1 MINII
6 HSVNVDDL
14 DLNLLTVFDR
24 VLRERSIT
32 RAAESL
38 GLSQP
43 AISNAL
49 ARLRALTRDRLF
61 VRAPAGMVPTA
72 YAERIAPAIG
82 QSLDAIRSALQR
94 DTDFDATTSDRC
106 FTLYVTDLGEA
117 YFLPRLVARLAAAA
131 PGIRFRTLPTPRDHP
146 AAALQAGTVDLAIGN
161 LPDLE
166 SGFYQQR
173 LFRERYVC
181 IVRDAHPFI
190 GARLTPKRFEQAGH
204 VLAAPSG
211 TGHAAIERFLLEHGG
226 RRAIAVEVQHFLAV
240 PAIVAQT
247 DLVGIVPTRIGRQ
260 ALRDHPVRLV
270 ELPMA
275 IPPFIV
281 KQCWHARAHHDPG
294 NRWLRRQIAELF
306 VEGD

>member
-1 MINII
+1 M
-6 HSVNVDDL
+6 NVEDL

-43 AISNAL
+43 AVSNAL

-61 VRAPAGMVPTA
+61 VRASAGMVPTA
-72 YAERIAPAIG
+72 YAEGVAPTIRQA
-82 QSLDAIRSALQR
+82 LDAIRTALQR
-94 DTDFDATTSDRC
+94 GSDFDAATSDRC

-117 YFLPRLVARLAAAA
+117 YFLPRLVARLSASA
-131 PGIRFRTLPTPRDHP
+131 PGIRFRTMPTPRDHP

-161 LPDLE
+161 LPDLQ

-190 GARLTPKRFEQAGH
+190 GERLTQKRFELAGH

-270 ELPMA
+270 DLPMA
-275 IPPFIV
+275 IPPFVV

-294 NRWLRRQIAELF
+294 NRWLRRQFAELF

>member
-1 MINII
+1 M
-6 HSVNVDDL
+6 NVDEL

-49 ARLRALTRDRLF
+49 ARLRARARDRLF

-72 YAERIAPAIG
+72 YAERIAPAIR
-82 QSLDAIRSALQR
+82 QALDAIRSALQR
-94 DTDFDATTSDRC
+94 DDDFDAATSDRC
-106 FTLYVTDLGEA
+106 FALHVTDLGEA
-117 YFLPRLVARLAAAA
+117 YFLPRLMARLSATA
-131 PGIRFRTLPTPRDHP
+131 PGIRFRTLPTPRELP

-161 LPDLE
+161 LPDLR

-181 IVRDAHPFI
+181 IVRNAHPFI
-190 GARLTPKRFEQAGH
+190 RGRLTRKRFELAGH

-281 KQCWHARAHHDPG
+281 KQCWHARAHHDAG
-294 NRWLRRQIAELF
+294 NRWLRGQFADLF
-306 VEGD
+306 VESD

>member
-6 HSVNVDDL
+6 HRMNVDDL

-49 ARLRALTRDRLF
+49 ARLRALTGDRLF
-61 VRAPAGMVPTA
+61 VRAATGMVPTA
-72 YAERIAPAIG
+72 YAESVAPAIG
-82 QSLDAIRSALQR
+82 QALGAIRSALQR
-94 DTDFDATTSDRC
+94 GTDFDATTSDRC
-106 FTLYVTDLGEA
+106 FTLYVTDLGEV
-117 YFLPRLVARLAAAA
+117 YFLPRLVARLAAVA

-146 AAALQAGTVDLAIGN
+146 ATALQAGTVDLAIGN
-161 LPDLE
+161 LPDLK

-181 IVRDAHPFI
+181 IVRDAHPFV
-190 GARLTPKRFEQAGH
+190 GARLTPKRFEVAGH

-211 TGHAAIERFLLEHGG
+211 TGHAAIERFLLAHGG
-226 RRAIAVEVQHFLAV
+226 RGAIAVEVQHFLAV

-247 DLVGIVPTRIGRQ
+247 DLIGIVPTRIARQ

-294 NRWLRRQIAELF
+294 NRWLRRHIAELF

>member
-1 MINII
+1 MNI
-6 HSVNVDDL
+6 DDL
-14 DLNLLTVFDR
+14 DLNLLSVFDR
-24 VLRERSIT
+24 VRRERSIT
-32 RAAESL
+32 RAAESM

-49 ARLRALTRDRLF
+49 ARLRALTHDRLF
-61 VRAPAGMVPTA
+61 VRGSAGMVPTA

-82 QSLDAIRSALQR
+82 QALDAIRSTLQR
-94 DTDFDATTSDRC
+94 DADFDAATSDRC

-117 YFLPRLVARLAAAA
+117 YFLPRLVARLSAAAS
-131 PGIRFRTLPTPRDHP
+131 GIRFRTMPTPRDHP
-146 AAALQAGTVDLAIGN
+146 AEALQAGTVDLAIGN
-161 LPDLE
+161 LPDLRA
-166 SGFYQQR
+166 GFYQQR

-190 GARLTPKRFEQAGH
+190 GARITPRRFETAGH

-226 RRAIAVEVQHFLAV
+226 RKAIAVEVQHFLAV

-270 ELPMA
+270 ELPMP
-275 IPPFIV
+275 IPPFFV

-294 NRWLRRQIAELF
+294 NRWLRRQFAELF
-306 VEGD
+306 VEWD